1 MQLDEISNK
10 LFYHASKNMENLA
23 ATPVYHFLKARNDTT
38 KQELFSKELAKQKV
52 FLIGVFVVV
61 SLILDASVQKRMLL
75 FPLIHRLTAQMLCT
89 LVKE

>member
-23 ATPVYHFLKARNDTT
+23 ATPVYFFFKACNDTT
-38 KQELFSKELAKQKV
+38 KQERFSKELAVQKV
-52 FLIGVFVVV
+52 FLFGVFVVV
-61 SLILDASVQKRMLL
+61 SLILDAGVQKQMLL
-75 FPLIHRLTAQMLCT
+75 FPLTHRLAAQMLCT